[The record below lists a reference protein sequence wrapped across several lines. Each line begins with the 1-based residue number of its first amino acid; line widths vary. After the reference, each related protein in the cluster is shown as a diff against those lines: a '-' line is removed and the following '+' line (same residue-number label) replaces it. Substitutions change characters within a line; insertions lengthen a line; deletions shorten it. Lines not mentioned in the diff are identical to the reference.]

1 MSDQS
6 APPNDPEGGCA
17 MPSGRVTPGAPPAVP
32 KVWSRKL
39 SPLSGDYRITD
50 MPAELKA
57 RLVHLAKAKHCS
69 LRAIVL
75 AALTVYAYKQ
85 HRGD

>member
-1 MSDQS
+1 MSDQ
-6 APPNDPEGGCA
+6 PV
-17 MPSGRVTPGAPPAVP
+17 PS

-39 SPLSGDYRITD
+39 NSTSGEYRITA

-57 RLVHLAKAKHCS
+57 RLVSLAKAKHCS

-85 HRGD
+85 HRG